1 MNCLPCRLL
10 GPVDAAY
17 KAIDSLV
24 RVDVE
29 LVDYSVNS
37 VSEGIEAL
45 ATTRVIIRPSGK
57 LQAISDHASLG
68 KVQRT
73 FSGEGAERRGK
84 GREGGEEKPKTV
96 QAISDHAS
104 LGKVQPGRACRMSTH
119 WSGSLS
125 SRVGA
130 FWPCERLSGVW

>member
-1 MNCLPCRLL
+1 MVNALHCLLL
-10 GPVDAAY
+10 ITAETVTYLPRCFPGPVDAAY

-73 FSGEGAERRGK
+73 FSGEAAERRGR
-84 GREGGEEKPKTV
+84 GSRGQG
-96 QAISDHAS
+96 
-104 LGKVQPGRACRMSTH
+104 LGC
-119 WSGSLS
+119 
-125 SRVGA
+125 
-130 FWPCERLSGVW
+130 